1 MSTLPNPYI
10 FGFPLVPPH
19 PPHTHTHKCTH
30 THMHPHMHAPP
41 KCSLVPY
48 RILLSVLKVM
58 ESWVGT
64 WDEDK
69 HTHHRLPCSPLLY
82 CYTLQT
88 YNFFICVIRKQQLC
102 SVFLQVGQQ
111 TAIAHEGHDDVRGW
125 TSISAHPDQTNN
137 IRVIEALH
145 FYALRHH
152 VINIFTT
159 EVSWSY
165 NKLSY
170 LLGLS
175 ANIIIHK

>member
-1 MSTLPNPYI
+1 M
-10 FGFPLVPPH
+10 
-19 PPHTHTHKCTH
+19 
-30 THMHPHMHAPP
+30 
-41 KCSLVPY
+41 
-48 RILLSVLKVM
+48 
-58 ESWVGT
+58 
-64 WDEDK
+64 
-69 HTHHRLPCSPLLY
+69 
-82 CYTLQT
+82 
-88 YNFFICVIRKQQLC
+88 
-102 SVFLQVGQQ
+102 FLQVGQQ

-175 ANIIIHK
+175 ANIHTSDYSACTFQCFHSHRLGQRTA